1 MLIGIPYLLSPI
13 YKFPD
18 VSVFKGEKI
27 YNPYKDM
34 DSTHWRKA
42 NFHAHSRML
51 FGFTDGRKSP
61 TENIIETYQKLG
73 FEIIGISDYMHLNEK
88 SSVPVYEHGF
98 GLIKNHALIF
108 GAKKVNWLD
117 MMFNQNIH
125 NKQFLIN
132 QLKDDENIYAVAHPS
147 MRGAFNPGDFRYLT
161 GYDLIE
167 ILRFDRVMTEYLD
180 SALSTGHK
188 AFLLADDD
196 MHDFNNPRE
205 VGQCY
210 NLINCDSLSSGSIF
224 SAVKS
229 GTSIGVKTLSDF
241 QSFESKIADV
251 KNIPVV
257 KNISL
262 NGLRISL
269 HLSTPAHEIKFI
281 GQYGIV
287 EKLIADTSF
296 AEYDFK
302 PEDTYIRLEV
312 TFEKLRFYFNPFF
325 RYDDNTEYKKAE
337 IDFWKTFLYRAF
349 IVSAISFTVIF
360 IYLRRKKF
368 TFN

>member
-1 MLIGIPYLLSPI
+1 MLIGLPYLLSPI

-18 VSVFKGEKI
+18 ASVFKGEKI
-27 YNPYKDM
+27 YNPYKKM

-51 FGFTDGRKSP
+51 FGLTDGRKST
-61 TENIIETYQKLG
+61 TENIIETYNKLG
-73 FEIIGISDYMHLNEK
+73 FDIIGISDYMHLNEK
-88 SSVPVYEHGF
+88 SYVPVYEHGI
-98 GLIKNHALIF
+98 GLIKNHALILN
-108 GAKKVNWLD
+108 AKKVNWLD
-117 MMFNQNIH
+117 MLFNQNIH

-180 SALSTGHK
+180 SALSTGHI

-196 MHDFNNPRE
+196 MHDINNPRE

-210 NLINCDSLSSGSIF
+210 DIINCDSLSAGSIF

-229 GTSIGVKTLSDF
+229 GKFFGVKTLSDYP
-241 QSFESKIADV
+241 SFESKIAEV
-251 KNIPVV
+251 KTFPVV

-262 NGLRISL
+262 DGSKISL
-269 HLSTPAHEIKFI
+269 NLSTPAREIKFI
-281 GQYGIV
+281 GQNGNV
-287 EKLIADTSF
+287 KKLIADTSF

-302 PEDTYIRLEV
+302 AEDTYIRLEV
-312 TFEKLRFYFNPFF
+312 TFENLRFYFNPFF
-325 RYDDNTEYKKAE
+325 RYNGSLIYKKAE
-337 IDFWKTFLYRAF
+337 IDFWKTLLYRLF

-360 IYLRRKKF
+360 IYLGRKKF
-368 TFN
+368 TTN